1 MVCRLYHSGLV
12 NLGWPKDMV
21 RSTKRTLAKSA
32 VEAVRT
38 HKRKTLPSS
47 RLTPLPSLARSQWM
61 WPSLL
66 MLASVSTSSV
76 VFREQRRVHRSRS
89 SARAC
94 SQTSLCTRRAQFVLL
109 VVLTIG
115 SAEVVWASKACT
127 HLAKGSHIKGAAED
141 EGSVNKWVN
150 IYVSEMA
157 F

>member
-94 SQTSLCTRRAQFVLL
+94 SQTSLCTRRAQFVTITSRGTAVCLL
-109 VVLTIG
+109 SVCLSVCLSV
-115 SAEVVWASKACT
+115 SATLLLWID
-127 HLAKGSHIKGAAED
+127 G
-141 EGSVNKWVN
+141 
-150 IYVSEMA
+150 
-157 F
+157 